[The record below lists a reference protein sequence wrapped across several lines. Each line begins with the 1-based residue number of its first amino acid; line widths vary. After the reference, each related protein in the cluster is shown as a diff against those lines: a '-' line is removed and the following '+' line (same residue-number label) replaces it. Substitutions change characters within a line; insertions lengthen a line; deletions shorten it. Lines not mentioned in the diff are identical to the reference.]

1 MANTEHEMIISKRDN
16 RVASIVETVDRYSH
30 VGQDNFGMFTKAGN
44 KAVKRIVK
52 MGCAANL
59 SWTIVEAML
68 NELSNDKRYAE
79 AMDTDVRDQAGD
91 YFESN

>member
-1 MANTEHEMIISKRDN
+1 MANTAHKMIISKRDN

-30 VGQDNFGMFTKAGN
+30 VGQEDFGMFTKAGN

-68 NELSNDKRYAE
+68 NELSNDKRYEE
-79 AMDTDVRDQAGD
+79 AMDTAVREMAGD
-91 YFESN
+91 YFEQN

>member
-1 MANTEHEMIISKRDN
+1 MEK
-16 RVASIVETVDRYSH
+16 VDRYC
-30 VGQDNFGMFTKAGN
+30 GQENFGMFTKEGN